1 MSKQSNIGK
10 LMYDVRDV
18 LSNDVTS
25 TVLRFA
31 LDRGM
36 DRNDVLNLVKELK
49 GDVHKAFDRGTDAVL
64 KQVK

>member
-1 MSKQSNIGK
+1 
-10 LMYDVRDV
+10 MYDVRDV

-31 LDRGM
+31 SDRGM
-36 DRNDVLNLVKELK
+36 DRNDVLNLVNELK
-49 GDVHKAFDRGTDAVL
+49 GNVHKAFDKGTDAVL

>member
-1 MSKQSNIGK
+1 
-10 LMYDVRDV
+10 MYDVRDV

>member
-1 MSKQSNIGK
+1 VSKQSNIGK